1 MSFLPPEALADDTDE
16 QREWA
21 VSEPNFDEPQFE
33 IPEHLL
39 EEDDEVEE
47 KEPEENPDPFYGF
60 EPQVRQDVI
69 GLTHLGKLVDEFS
82 FCGHH
87 FTIKTLHGGEE
98 LAAARAAQA
107 YRGTLKEPEAWVW
120 AQVAMCLQSID
131 GDQNFCPPI
140 GPDMDDFA
148 QARFDYCLR
157 ERGWFYPLA
166 QYIYFQRYVPL
177 QQRMIAA
184 FEALQG
190 KSERNRSR
198 S

>member
-1 MSFLPPEALADDTDE
+1 MSSFIEQDALAEETQA

-21 VSEPNFDEPQFE
+21 VSQEDEPQFE
-33 IPEHLL
+33 IPPHLQ
-39 EEDDEVEE
+39 VEE
-47 KEPEENPDPFYGF
+47 EPEIVENPDPYFGF
-60 EPQVRQDVI
+60 DSQVREDVI
-69 GLTHLGKLVDEFS
+69 GLTHLGHLTDKFS

-98 LAAARAAQA
+98 LAAARAAQS

-120 AQVAMCLQSID
+120 AQVALCLTSVD

-140 GPDMDDFA
+140 GPDLDGFA
-148 QARFDYCLR
+148 EARFNYVTRDS
-157 ERGWFYPLA
+157 GWFYPLA

-177 QQRMIAA
+177 QERMVAA

-198 S
+198 F